1 MFGPGTLSLDTI
13 PTLLRQGGIGEQQ
26 TLIGG
31 LYSIYLDGASDRI
44 QGNALT
50 DTWLKVM
57 GPSRSFSLS
66 FDIKVLELPMTVT
79 FSGTSTDYFWIH
91 LNADADLTV
100 SRYNGGI
107 VYNHV
112 WETLITT
119 TQGWQN
125 ITLTSDGSNTNR
137 TWKCYIRGID
147 RGAESS
153 ITPGPSLTDSRPS
166 GVKFVIGN
174 FLGLADYDFY
184 IDRLMSWEDELS
196 ETEAVEI
203 STANGYYIDVRVD
216 QGNYTSSDTLE
227 TFYAM
232 EEGSG
237 TTISDISGNGNADL
251 TIING
256 TANVWST
263 STLLNP

>member
-100 SRYNGGI
+100 SRYRPAGLMIHPCGLFDI
-107 VYNHV
+107 YL
-112 WETLITT
+112 LITLLK
-119 TQGWQN
+119 N
-125 ITLTSDGSNTNR
+125 ILFK
-137 TWKCYIRGID
+137 W
-147 RGAESS
+147 
-153 ITPGPSLTDSRPS
+153 
-166 GVKFVIGN
+166 
-174 FLGLADYDFY
+174 
-184 IDRLMSWEDELS
+184 
-196 ETEAVEI
+196 
-203 STANGYYIDVRVD
+203 
-216 QGNYTSSDTLE
+216 
-227 TFYAM
+227 
-232 EEGSG
+232 
-237 TTISDISGNGNADL
+237 
-251 TIING
+251 
-256 TANVWST
+256 
-263 STLLNP
+263 